1 MVSLCGKKNILSLVS
16 FVHLDQIPK
25 INICHMVASENPD
38 VIEGRRWLIDM
49 YVLDSE
55 EEDYYGSTD
64 NDGTY
69 FDEEDDSG

>member
-1 MVSLCGKKNILSLVS
+1 
-16 FVHLDQIPK
+16 
-25 INICHMVASENPD
+25 MVASENPE

-49 YVLDSE
+49 YFLDSE

-69 FDEEDDSG
+69 FDEEDDSGSVEASLRTGFTQSGTE